1 MKRVCINRVHSVF
14 RDSVARAILCDSA
27 FGVLSLLC
35 MLCFSC
41 RDAGT
46 LMTRSSG
53 HPYEVVIVADD
64 TASINLVR
72 ACLETPVEGL
82 PQEEP
87 AFDVIVE
94 RGASSNER
102 ARERES
108 VREYQDA
115 RAVVKVLL
123 TPPRQTGAVAPVSIS
138 YERNVE
144 AQPQIIVTLKAASVE
159 QLRRERQRWEAS
171 LRQLLTSFEQRAT
184 VALLRQHY
192 NKQASD
198 TLQQLFGVKLLVPP
212 DMLSAH
218 YEKDFVWLSNN
229 ATTGMQNICIFK
241 GSDIDSVVGRYIR
254 GETDEMHM
262 CIVEQG
268 APKGMCLAVPPRE
281 SEVLCGLW
289 EMEGDAMGGPFVARF
304 ITDSLSRQ
312 TTTVMAFVY
321 APETKKRNMV
331 RKLEAV
337 IFDASK

>member
-1 MKRVCINRVHSVF
+1 MKRVCINRAHSVS
-14 RDSVARAILCDSA
+14 RDSVARAFLL
-27 FGVLSLLC
+27 LSLL
-35 MLCFSC
+35 LCVSC

-46 LMTRSSG
+46 LITRSSG
-53 HPYEVVIVADD
+53 HPYEVVIAADD
-64 TASINLVR
+64 TAAISLVR

-82 PQEEP
+82 PQVEP
-87 AFDVIVE
+87 AFDVRVAPLSPGGE
-94 RGASSNER
+94 RQGAHSSQF
-102 ARERES
+102 S
-108 VREYQDA
+108 REYQAA
-115 RAVVKVLL
+115 RAIVQVLL
-123 TPPRQTGAVAPVSIS
+123 APHQQADALQGSGALPVSIS

-144 AQPQIIVTLKAASVE
+144 AQPQIIVTLRAGSAE

-184 VALLRQHY
+184 IALMRQHY

-198 TLQQLFGVKLLVPP
+198 TLQRLFGVKLLVPP

-229 ATTGMQNICIFK
+229 ATTGMQNICVFK
-241 GSDIDSVVGRYIR
+241 GSDIDSVVGRYIK
-254 GETDEMHM
+254 GETDAMHM
-262 CIVEQG
+262 RLR
-268 APKGMCLAVPPRE
+268 LAVPPRE
-281 SEVLCGLW
+281 SGITRGLW

-304 ITDSLSRQ
+304 ITDTLTHQ

-337 IFDASK
+337 LSDASK